1 MVKFFT
7 QFTEVQKGD
16 LVFFRARNLCPCRIV
31 APETAFLHNFLQN
44 GNGGVPRILR
54 GIKPELHVLVVAI
67 GSNIGSRNG
76 LGLLRSFPDRKQ
88 EKREAKPI
96 YHACLQI
103 SGMGGA
109 PNSRLS
115 GGLLLKN
122 FCILLTGFSIFTPCR
137 LI

>member
-44 GNGGVPRILR
+44 GNGGVPRVRR
-54 GIKPELHVLVVAI
+54 GIKPEMPVLVVAI

-88 EKREAKPI
+88 EKKRGETHLP
-96 YHACLQI
+96 CLLAN
-103 SGMGGA
+103 MRDGGR
-109 PNSRLS
+109 PE
-115 GGLLLKN
+115 
-122 FCILLTGFSIFTPCR
+122 
-137 LI
+137 